1 MKWFLFP
8 GGVGI
13 ILMIID
19 TCFPLMIKPKG
30 IGKTPIT
37 YIDITKMIFCVV
49 MTFWIIM
56 FLKVWKQKE
65 KLYNYLWGTE
75 NYTRNEPDIE
85 AFKPDLYTKFFLV
98 KN

>member
-19 TCFPLMIKPKG
+19 TCFPLMIKPKR

-49 MTFWIIM
+49 MHF
-56 FLKVWKQKE
+56 
-65 KLYNYLWGTE
+65 GS
-75 NYTRNEPDIE
+75 
-85 AFKPDLYTKFFLV
+85 
-98 KN
+98 